1 MPFFFFFF
9 IQNPLRLNP
18 IYYSWRKIY
27 CRRLQLPRLEL
38 QMVIIVLNWPGTAGR
53 NVKNTCLTTQLKL
66 VTATWLLKW
75 TKPILERENTTEEG
89 LHCGKWGFER
99 DSGRRFDQG
108 IADKATL
115 TLQMKN
121 IFYQELIISGG
132 WTSYS
137 TIFQILGKKE
147 IFCNYT

>member
-1 MPFFFFFF
+1 MVVEVDKTYFGK
-9 IQNPLRLNP
+9 
-18 IYYSWRKIY
+18 RKY
-27 CRRLQLPRLEL
+27 NR
-38 QMVIIVLNWPGTAGR
+38 GR
-53 NVKNTCLTTQLKL
+53 FAL
-66 VTATWLLKW
+66 W
-75 TKPILERENTTEEG
+75 E
-89 LHCGKWGFER
+89 KWGFER